1 VAPLNIIFLV
11 LSSSNFK
18 HDFIDEDD
26 KTTTLVDILLRIRQY
41 KLEWAYTESN
51 NLHIKLSFVMLRF
64 STTVLQTNIKGG
76 GGGGVADAW
85 ELLNYI

>member
-1 VAPLNIIFLV
+1 VTPLNIIFLV
-11 LSSSNFK
+11 LSSSNSK
-18 HDFIDEDD
+18 LDFIDEDD
-26 KTTTLVDILLRIRQY
+26 KTTTLVDILLRIRRY

-51 NLHIKLSFVMLRF
+51 NLHIKLSFVMLTF
-64 STTVLQTNIKGG
+64 STTVLQINIR